1 MHVLCAPPAFILSQ
15 DQTLLLINSTKLR
28 STSSNFRKTHSIYTR
43 IISFVFLHS
52 SCITRLLKLM
62 YFKLCFSL
70 SLNSSLFA
78 FSFFYFGS
86 TKITTAF
93 GFFKGFIVYFSM
105 YFFAPFLTER
115 FVLYYIAF
123 HLSTHFLKLFYF
135 LFEQIKKLVVA
146 SFFMFYLL
154 LI

>member
-28 STSSNFRKTHSIYTR
+28 STVSNFRKIHSIYTR
-43 IISFVFLHS
+43 IISFIFLHS
-52 SCITRLLKLM
+52 PCITRLLKLM

-70 SLNSSLFA
+70 SFYSLFA
-78 FSFFYFGS
+78 FSFLFFGS

-105 YFFAPFLTER
+105 YFFAPLFTER
-115 FVLYYIAF
+115 FVLYYITF
-123 HLSTHFLKLFYF
+123 HLSTHFLK
-135 LFEQIKKLVVA
+135 
-146 SFFMFYLL
+146 FF
-154 LI
+154 